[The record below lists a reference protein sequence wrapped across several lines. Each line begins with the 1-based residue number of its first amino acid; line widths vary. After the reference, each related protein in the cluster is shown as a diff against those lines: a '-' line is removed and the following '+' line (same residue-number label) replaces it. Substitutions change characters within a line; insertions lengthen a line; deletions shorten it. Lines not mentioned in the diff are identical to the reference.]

1 MTFIARPVGI
11 YAVPSLAL
19 SQRSQL
25 EHLIGLGGDLGTV
38 RHDDHALALRMRQIL
53 ENPHDVILRGEVEV
67 AGGFVGQDNLWIVAQ
82 RAGDGHTLL
91 LTA

>member
-1 MTFIARPVGI
+1 MAFIARPVGI
-11 YAVPSLAL
+11 YAVPLLAL

-53 ENPHDVILRGEVEV
+53 ENPHDVILRGEAEV
-67 AGGFVGQDNLWIVAQ
+67 AGGFVGQDLSLIHISEPT
-82 RAGDGHTLL
+82 RRS
-91 LTA
+91 

>member
-1 MTFIARPVGI
+1 MTFADGIHSRPVGI
-11 YAVPSLAL
+11 YAVPLLAL

-53 ENPHDVILRGEVEV
+53 EIPMMSSCV
-67 AGGFVGQDNLWIVAQ
+67 ARSRLPVGSSAKIIC
-82 RAGDGHTLL
+82 GS
-91 LTA
+91 